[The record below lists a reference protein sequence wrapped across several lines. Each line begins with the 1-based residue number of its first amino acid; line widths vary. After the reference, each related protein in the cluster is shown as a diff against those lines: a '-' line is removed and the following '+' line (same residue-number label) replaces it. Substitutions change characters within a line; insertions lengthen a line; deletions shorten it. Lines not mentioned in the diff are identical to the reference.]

1 MRIWLIGAD
10 HAGTEAL
17 RQLKKNPGI
26 DVVVSDMIEKPK
38 AVTDRL
44 IPRVDHV
51 EHVTPFNFNQLARRV
66 RPDLVLI
73 DASAAQRA
81 MGRVSGGIFLT
92 EGLHTEMATISE
104 FPCIVL
110 Q

>member
-1 MRIWLIGAD
+1 MRIWLIGAEQS
-10 HAGTEAL
+10 GTEAL
-17 RQLKKNPGI
+17 RQLKKNPAI
-26 DVVVSDMIEKPK
+26 EVVVSDTIARPK

-44 IPRVDHV
+44 IAQVDYV

-110 Q
+110 

>member
-10 HAGTEAL
+10 QAGTEAL
-17 RQLKKNPGI
+17 RQLKKNPTI
-26 DVVVSDMIEKPK
+26 DVVVSDTIERPK
-38 AVTDRL
+38 AVTDR
-44 IPRVDHV
+44 IISKVDYV

-73 DASAAQRA
+73 DASAANRA
-81 MGRVSGGIFLT
+81 MGRVSGGVFLA

-104 FPCIVL
+104 VPCVVL
-110 Q
+110 